1 MSSRTPRLF
10 LDDILI
16 SINKINSYISDYT
29 SDQFHQDLKTV
40 DAVIR
45 NLEIIGEAVKNL
57 PDDIIRKYPE
67 INWRGATTMRDRLIH
82 GYFGVDKAILWETI
96 TTDLPE
102 LKKQIEAIW
111 NDLE

>member
-1 MSSRTPRLF
+1 MSSRTPKLF
-10 LDDILI
+10 LDDILK
-16 SINKINSYISDYT
+16 SINQINLYIGGLTY
-29 SDQFHQDLKTV
+29 DQFHKDLKTV

-57 PDDIIRKYPE
+57 PNDIINKNPE
-67 INWRGATTMRDRLIH
+67 VNWKGATTMRDRLIH
-82 GYFGVDKAILWETI
+82 GYFGVDEAIVWATI
-96 TTDLPE
+96 TNDLPK